1 MRVRFLACALAA
13 TLLAAAPLAQTPS
26 PAGSGTVGFMH
37 AIHATNV
44 VEKTLA
50 FYTEVFGLSGQV
62 RPFANE
68 AVPIL
73 TDSPGVTLKV
83 SMLQLPGEGFNF
95 ELTEFSNVT
104 RTPAQPQIW
113 DPGAPH
119 MKILVRDLEPVV
131 AAVRKLGAPMLT
143 TSRAPVALST
153 PIGNVK
159 AIMFRDPDGYIVEAV
174 QAQAPANAPAVP
186 ASAPATGNV
195 AGAIM
200 GLTVEDMDT
209 AMKFW
214 HDLLGFELSSPVSCA
229 GFVPSYGTVGAYYQ
243 LDNPNPSSLPQY
255 ADQMRLL
262 TAGSYAPAVNA
273 YLASHTPPPPTL
285 VTTMVN
291 STGVKQSLWNADF
304 NVIPTFFDNSF
315 QLSLIPGTLIGR
327 YDARVN
333 VPVSSPLAAD
343 GDPSSS
349 FITKPFTDTIG
360 KYLPNE
366 LKYTAQSAYSVSSNA
381 INTWD
386 WTHDGL
392 AMPDT
397 IPDLAAALSL
407 NPQLKVLSLNGYHDI
422 ATPFYQTELDL
433 ARLGTQPN
441 LTIKDYQGGHMVYLD
456 DTSRPQEK
464 ADLVTFYNAAAH

>member
-1 MRVRFLACALAA
+1 MHTRWLALALAA
-13 TLLAAAPLAQTPS
+13 TVLAAAPLAQSPL

-50 FYTEVFGLSGQV
+50 FYTDVFGLSGQV

-131 AAVRKLGAPMLT
+131 AVVRKLGAPILT
-143 TSRAPVALST
+143 TSRAPVAVST

-174 QAQAPANAPAVP
+174 QAQAPADAPAVP
-186 ASAPATGNV
+186 AAATGNV
-195 AGAIM
+195 VGAIM

-214 HDLLGFELSSPVSCA
+214 HGLLGFELAGDRTFSTDPAILDLMGVPKGGSFRAVFGVVPGSKARIAMIEFKGVPRKPFSLRVPDPGASGMAIRVAAIGDLLARMKASGVRVISRNGELVNWSPTLRNV
-229 GFVPSYGTVGAYYQ
+229 FVKDPGGLNIELVG
-243 LDNPNPSSLPQY
+243 N
-255 ADQMRLL
+255 
-262 TAGSYAPAVNA
+262 APA
-273 YLASHTPPPPTL
+273 
-285 VTTMVN
+285 
-291 STGVKQSLWNADF
+291 
-304 NVIPTFFDNSF
+304 
-315 QLSLIPGTLIGR
+315 
-327 YDARVN
+327 
-333 VPVSSPLAAD
+333 
-343 GDPSSS
+343 
-349 FITKPFTDTIG
+349 
-360 KYLPNE
+360 
-366 LKYTAQSAYSVSSNA
+366 AQ
-381 INTWD
+381 
-386 WTHDGL
+386 
-392 AMPDT
+392 
-397 IPDLAAALSL
+397 
-407 NPQLKVLSLNGYHDI
+407 
-422 ATPFYQTELDL
+422 
-433 ARLGTQPN
+433 
-441 LTIKDYQGGHMVYLD
+441 
-456 DTSRPQEK
+456 
-464 ADLVTFYNAAAH
+464 